1 MGTGPVATRPFAGAV
16 LTGGRSRRM
25 GRDKA
30 LLVVGE
36 RPMAARAADALRGAG
51 ADPVVAVG
59 GDAPALAVAGLDVI
73 PDLHPS
79 EGPLGGLLTVFAALV
94 DHDLVAVIATDL
106 PDVTSELLTRLVD
119 DLGDDDAV
127 FAAADRLEPLCGV
140 WRVATCQPV
149 VAKAFADG
157 ERAVH
162 RAVVPLRH
170 HTVSAP
176 AHLLRNVNEPDD
188 LAR

>member
-1 MGTGPVATRPFAGAV
+1 MGTPPVAPRPFAGAV

-36 RPMAARAADALRGAG
+36 QPMAARAADALRGAG

-59 GDAPALAVAGLDVI
+59 GDAAALTGAGLDVV
-73 PDLHPS
+73 PDLHPG
-79 EGPLGGLLTVFAALV
+79 EGPLGGLLTTFAALD

-106 PDVTSELLTRLVD
+106 PDVTTELLVMLVEA
-119 DLGDDDAV
+119 LGDDDAV

-149 VAKAFADG
+149 IAKAFADG

-162 RAVVPLRH
+162 RAVIPLRH
-170 HTVSAP
+170 HTVPAP
-176 AHLLRNVNEPDD
+176 AHVLRNVNEPDD